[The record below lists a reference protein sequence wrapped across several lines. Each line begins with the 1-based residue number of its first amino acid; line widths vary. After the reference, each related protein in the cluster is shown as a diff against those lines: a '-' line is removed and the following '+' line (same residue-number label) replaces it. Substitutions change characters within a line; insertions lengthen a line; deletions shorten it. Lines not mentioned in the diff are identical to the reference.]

1 MSIMILATISTAQE
15 NK

>member
-1 MSIMILATISTAQE
+1 MSIIILATISTPQE

>member
-1 MSIMILATISTAQE
+1 MSIIILATISTAQE

>member
-1 MSIMILATISTAQE
+1 MSIIILATISTTQK